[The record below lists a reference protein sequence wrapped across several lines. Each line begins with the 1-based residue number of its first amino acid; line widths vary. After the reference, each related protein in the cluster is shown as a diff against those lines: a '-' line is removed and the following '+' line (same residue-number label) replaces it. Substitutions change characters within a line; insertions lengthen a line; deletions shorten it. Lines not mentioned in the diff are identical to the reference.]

1 MFRLLLHYCWEV
13 LSLHNEIENELPG
26 RILIPDGAMG
36 TMIQRYQLEEADF
49 RGELL
54 AECQR
59 WLSTSLADEPEAE

>member
-1 MFRLLLHYCWEV
+1 M
-13 LSLHNEIENELPG
+13 HNEIENELPG